1 MTGNLQADGVQ
12 SRQTLFVR
20 YCLISMQSVSLML
33 LPSSLHSM
41 HCSRSDGLH
50 GAGTALLLR
59 PPQESQT
66 AVNIFAFLSGSTATL
81 CITASLATLRLI
93 GEASFCVEFLFAS
106 SENEFIA
113 AVLAYQS
120 LIFVHS
126 ITLPFSRVS
135 AWDSS
140 CRNGLSGCSMKNVPA
155 AGYRPENPGAITAK
169 RLPNEVFVGH
179 AAVHYPLILQRFR
192 AVPQPVH
199 RTLLRRSA
207 CKPDIPAGISG
218 SPLHRT
224 SPPPVTGSV
233 PQNPA
238 AGRCPVPEKAEAC
251 PMPPQ
256 VTVNCGSAATQIQC
270 CL

>member
-1 MTGNLQADGVQ
+1 MPLPRMFEMCLFSFLHLCKAFAAIYRTVF
-12 SRQTLFVR
+12 SRLKR
-20 YCLISMQSVSLML
+20 YSCFLAASCTSSGEHFPFRLISRCIL
-33 LPSSLHSM
+33 
-41 HCSRSDGLH
+41 
-50 GAGTALLLR
+50 
-59 PPQESQT
+59 
-66 AVNIFAFLSGSTATL
+66 L
-81 CITASLATLRLI
+81 CITAALATLRLI

-192 AVPQPVH
+192 AVPQPVL

-207 CKPDIPAGISG
+207 C
-218 SPLHRT
+218 
-224 SPPPVTGSV
+224 
-233 PQNPA
+233 
-238 AGRCPVPEKAEAC
+238 
-251 PMPPQ
+251 
-256 VTVNCGSAATQIQC
+256 
-270 CL
+270 